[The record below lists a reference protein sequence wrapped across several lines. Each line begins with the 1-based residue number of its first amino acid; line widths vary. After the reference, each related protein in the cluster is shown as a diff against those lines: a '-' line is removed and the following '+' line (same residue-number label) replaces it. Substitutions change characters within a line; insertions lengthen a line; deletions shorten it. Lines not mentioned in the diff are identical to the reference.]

1 MQRLLSLPQIFILS
15 AVFVLSACQQNEDAA
30 ATSSAPDAQKV
41 SVNVVTLA
49 PQSITLTRTLP
60 ARTVAYR
67 KAEVRPQV
75 NGIIEARLFEEGAK
89 VEAGQQLY
97 QIEPALY
104 KATLANA
111 EAELSRAKAAL
122 QTAQSREQRYK
133 ELMNDN
139 AISRQDYDDALATYL
154 QAQAEIKVQQAAV
167 SSAKTNLSYTRVDAP
182 ISGRIGKSNVTEG
195 ALVTAQQA
203 GVMTT
208 IHQLD
213 PIFIDIAQPSKE
225 LLQLRKQMISQSR
238 NEESAPKVKLT
249 LEDGSEYP
257 LTGELQ
263 FAEVNVEPTTGDVV
277 LRAIMPN
284 PNNLLLPG
292 MFVRAEINQ
301 GELENVILAPQKGVT
316 FNREGNASVLLV
328 NANNQVEARQI
339 QVQRAIGDS
348 WLIESGLQEGEQ
360 LITAG
365 LQKVSPGA
373 NVHIDQNTL
382 QTPGTGGQ

>member
-1 MQRLLSLPQIFILS
+1 MKRLFSTPRVLVLS
-15 AVFVLSACQQNEDAA
+15 AVILLTACQQSDDNAANAA
-30 ATSSAPDAQKV
+30 AQSASETP
-41 SVNVVTLA
+41 VNVVTLT
-49 PQSITLTRTLP
+49 QQNVTLTRTLP

-75 NGIIEARLFEEGAK
+75 NGIIEARLFIEGAQ
-89 VEAGQQLY
+89 VEAGQKLY

-104 KATLANA
+104 QAALANVD
-111 EAELSRAKAAL
+111 AELSRARAAL
-122 QTAQSREQRYK
+122 QTAKAREQRYK
-133 ELMNDN
+133 GLMEDK
-139 AISRQDYDDALATYL
+139 AISRQEYDDALATFE

-167 SSAKTNLSYTRVDAP
+167 TSAKTNLGYTRVDAP

-213 PIFIDIAQPSKE
+213 PIYVDIAQPSKE
-225 LLQLRKQMISQSR
+225 LLQLRKRMIGKSLDK
-238 NEESAPKVKLT
+238 EAAPEVQIT

-284 PNNLLLPG
+284 PDQLLLPG
-292 MFVRAEINQ
+292 MFVRAAINE
-301 GELENVILAPQKGVT
+301 GELENAILAPQRGISFDRTGKATALV
-316 FNREGNASVLLV
+316 V
-328 NANNQVEARQI
+328 NADNTVEARQLE
-339 QVQRAIGDS
+339 VQQAIGDS
-348 WLIESGLQEGEQ
+348 WLIESGLQDGDQ

-365 LQKVSPGA
+365 IQKVAPGA
-373 NVHIDQNTL
+373 TVRIDQNTL
-382 QTPGTGGQ
+382 QTAGTGGQ